1 MKSAAITKQNRQAL
15 PPGSRLWTPNNLKH
29 VISWLSPRRLLR
41 LGIGS
46 GLSVWRDAKQNSQ
59 FVQSTVSRRPTL
71 TSTAGQFKGLRVP
84 EFDGTSDFLADES
97 PSDLFD
103 IDAGDFFVMAA
114 IRTGDDVS
122 GTQTIINVQRESASE
137 QIWLRT
143 LFGKTDTRLQISF
156 GGFAGSFCSG
166 TTAITTNTTYLV
178 YGERIG
184 NGVDVYLNGVKDN
197 AASIA
202 STVVIN
208 NSSPAVIGARNT
220 SATNAFKGKIAEV
233 VMGGFNSASQSPIIT
248 TKTRQLLE
256 GYMAHNSG
264 IADVLPS
271 DHPYRK
277 GPPRR

>member
-1 MKSAAITKQNRQAL
+1 M
-15 PPGSRLWTPNNLKH
+15 
-29 VISWLSPRRLLR
+29 LR
-41 LGIGS
+41 LGLGD

-59 FVQSTVSRRPTL
+59 FVQSTVSRRPSL
-71 TSTAGQFKGLRVP
+71 TSDAGQFKKGLRIP

-143 LFGKTDTRLQISF
+143 LAGKTNTRLQISF
-156 GGFAGSFCSG
+156 GGFAGSFCTG
-166 TTAITTNTTYLV
+166 ETAITTNTTYLV

-197 AASIA
+197 AASIV

-220 SATNAFKGKIAEV
+220 SATNPFGGKIAEV

-256 GYMAHNSG
+256 GYMAHNCG

>member
-1 MKSAAITKQNRQAL
+1 M
-15 PPGSRLWTPNNLKH
+15 
-29 VISWLSPRRLLR
+29 
-41 LGIGS
+41 
-46 GLSVWRDAKQNSQ
+46 
-59 FVQSTVSRRPTL
+59 
-71 TSTAGQFKGLRVP
+71 
-84 EFDGTSDFLADES
+84 
-97 PSDLFD
+97 
-103 IDAGDFFVMAA
+103 
-114 IRTGDDVS
+114 
-122 GTQTIINVQRESASE
+122 
-137 QIWLRT
+137 
-143 LFGKTDTRLQISF
+143 
-156 GGFAGSFCSG
+156 
-166 TTAITTNTTYLV
+166 V

-197 AASIA
+197 AASIV

-220 SATNAFKGKIAEV
+220 SATNPFGGKIAEV

-256 GYMAHNSG
+256 GYMAHNCG